1 MKKIFMKFCVVV
13 LSCFMVFNTAYLPSY
28 AEDEMSYYEQNDLA
42 NSFRYSNGQT
52 KASGRANYVA
62 RASVN
67 SGWPEDSRAI
77 SKGIDVS
84 YHNGTIDWKKVKQSE
99 VEYAI
104 IRCGYGTDDKSQ
116 DDKKWEEN
124 VKGCT
129 DNNIP
134 YGVYLYSYA
143 DTVEK
148 ASSEADHAI
157 RLLQG
162 KKFKYPVYYDLEED
176 KLRDKI
182 SKKTIAD
189 IAQTFCDKL
198 SAKGYTVGIYA
209 NKDWF
214 TNYLTD
220 SRFNNWTKWVAQ
232 YNTACSYQGKYD
244 MWQCS
249 CTGKIPG
256 ISTNVDLNYS
266 YSPFENSYGGGNTN
280 NGGTNTKYSDG
291 LNEIEGELYY
301 FKNNRIDTSY
311 SGLATYKGDT
321 YLVTGGKVD
330 KSQSG
335 LVQCNNEWYLLNKGE
350 VRTDYT
356 GLAQYENEWY
366 YVDCGRVNRDYSG
379 ITKYNNEWF
388 YVDKGHLDWS
398 YNGLGP
404 SGDTYYYIKDGRVNW
419 DYSGL
424 AQYGNEWYYIEKGKV
439 NWNYTG
445 LAQHNNQ
452 WFYIENGVL
461 NWNHS
466 GIVEYNNQWF
476 YVEKGRLNWNYTG
489 LGQSG
494 NDWYYIV
501 KGRVNWNYTGL
512 VQRGNEWF
520 YIENGKLNWD
530 HSGIVE
536 YNKQWFYVEKGR
548 LNWNYTGLGQSD
560 NDWYYIV
567 RGRVNW
573 GYTGLVQKG
582 NEWFYVEKGK
592 LDWSYT
598 GLVQKGNEWF
608 FVRNGRLDWG
618 YTGLAC
624 YGEYYFY
631 VKNGRL
637 DWSYSGYAQIDGQGE
652 YYEVRNGRL
661 VGGTLTLAKM
671 HGVANNQD
679 SPTNYIVLVDRA
691 AHRVGVFKGS
701 KYNWSDVKYYKCC
714 VGKPSTPTIS
724 GTYYIQSRGKYFDTG
739 TQGRCWYYT
748 QINGNYLFHSVI
760 YDRQNTPKRIIDNS
774 MDAAVSHG
782 CVRLDLDN
790 AKWIYDNIPK
800 NTKVIIY

>member
-1 MKKIFMKFCVVV
+1 MKKLFMKFCVVV

-42 NSFRYSNGQT
+42 NSFRYTDGQM
-52 KASGRANYVA
+52 KDRGDANYAA
-62 RASVN
+62 RATTN
-67 SGWPEDSRAI
+67 SGWPNDPKAI
-77 SKGIDVS
+77 CKGIDVS
-84 YHNGTIDWKKVKQSE
+84 YHNGTIDWKRVKQSE

-104 IRCGYGTDDKSQ
+104 IRCGYGTNDKNQ

-124 VKGCT
+124 VKGCI

-162 KKFKYPVYYDLEED
+162 KKLKYPVYYDLEED

-182 SKKTIAD
+182 SKQTIAD

-232 YNTACSYQGKYD
+232 YNTVCNYKGKYD

-249 CTGKIPG
+249 STGRVPG
-256 ISTNVDLNYS
+256 ISGNVDLNYS
-266 YSPFENSYGGGNTN
+266 YSPFENSYGSGNTN
-280 NGGTNTKYSDG
+280 NGGTTNKYSDG

-311 SGLATYKGDT
+311 SGLA
-321 YLVTGGKVD
+321 
-330 KSQSG
+330 
-335 LVQCNNEWYLLNKGE
+335 
-350 VRTDYT
+350 
-356 GLAQYENEWY
+356 
-366 YVDCGRVNRDYSG
+366 
-379 ITKYNNEWF
+379 
-388 YVDKGHLDWS
+388 
-398 YNGLGP
+398 
-404 SGDTYYYIKDGRVNW
+404 
-419 DYSGL
+419 
-424 AQYGNEWYYIEKGKV
+424 QYGNEWYYIENGKV

-445 LAQHNNQ
+445 LAQRGNE
-452 WFYIENGVL
+452 WFYIEKGKL

-476 YVEKGRLNWNYTG
+476 YVERGRLNWNYTG

-501 KGRVNWNYTGL
+501 RGRVNWGYTGL

-520 YIENGKLNWD
+520 YIENGKLNWN

-536 YNKQWFYVEKGR
+536 YNKQWFYVERGR
-548 LNWNYTGLGQSD
+548 LNWNYTGLGQSG
-560 NDWYYIV
+560 NDWYYIE

-582 NEWFYVEKGK
+582 NEWFYVKGGK

-624 YGEYYFY
+624 NGEYYFY

-637 DWSYSGYAQIDGQGE
+637 DWNYSGYAQIDGQGE

-679 SPTNYIVLVDRA
+679 SPTNYIVIVDRA

-701 KYNWSDVKYYKCC
+701 KYNWADAKYYKCC

-724 GTYYIQSRGKYFDTG
+724 GTYYIKSRGKYFDTG
-739 TQGRCWYYT
+739 TKGRCWYFT

-760 YDRQNTPKRIIDNS
+760 YDRQNSPKRIIDNS

-782 CVRLDLDN
+782 CVRLDLEN

>member
-1 MKKIFMKFCVVV
+1 MKKLFMKFCVVV

-42 NSFRYSNGQT
+42 NSFRYTDGQM
-52 KASGRANYVA
+52 KDRGDANYAA
-62 RASVN
+62 RATTN
-67 SGWPEDSRAI
+67 SGWPNDPKAI
-77 SKGIDVS
+77 CKGIDVS

-104 IRCGYGTDDKSQ
+104 IRCGYGTNDKNQ

-124 VKGCT
+124 VKGCI

-162 KKFKYPVYYDLEED
+162 KKFKYPVYYDLEEEAIRK
-176 KLRDKI
+176 KL
-182 SKKTIAD
+182 SKTEIAN
-189 IAQTFCDKL
+189 IAKTFCNKL

-220 SRFNNWTKWVAQ
+220 SCFNNWTKWVAQ
-232 YNTACSYQGKYD
+232 YNTVCNYQGKYD

-249 CTGKIPG
+249 STGRVPG
-256 ISTNVDLNYS
+256 ISGNVDLNYS
-266 YSPFENSYGGGNTN
+266 YSPFENSHGGGNTN
-280 NGGTNTKYSDG
+280 NGGTTTKYPDG

-311 SGLATYKGDT
+311 SGLA
-321 YLVTGGKVD
+321 
-330 KSQSG
+330 
-335 LVQCNNEWYLLNKGE
+335 
-350 VRTDYT
+350 
-356 GLAQYENEWY
+356 
-366 YVDCGRVNRDYSG
+366 
-379 ITKYNNEWF
+379 
-388 YVDKGHLDWS
+388 
-398 YNGLGP
+398 
-404 SGDTYYYIKDGRVNW
+404 
-419 DYSGL
+419 
-424 AQYGNEWYYIEKGKV
+424 QYGNEWYYIENGKV

-445 LAQHNNQ
+445 LAQHGIE
-452 WFYIENGVL
+452 WFYVENGKL

-489 LGQSG
+489 LGQSD

-501 KGRVNWNYTGL
+501 NGRVNWNYTGL

-520 YIENGKLNWD
+520 YIENGKLNWN
-530 HSGIVE
+530 HSGNVE
-536 YNKQWFYVEKGR
+536 YNNQWFYVEKGR
-548 LNWNYTGLGQSD
+548 LNWNYTGLGQSG
-560 NDWYYIV
+560 NDWYYIE

-582 NEWFYVEKGK
+582 NEWFYVKGGK

-624 YGEYYFY
+624 NGEYYFY

-679 SPTNYIVLVDRA
+679 SPTNYIVIVDRA

-701 KYNWSDVKYYKCC
+701 KYNWADAKYYKCC

-724 GTYYIQSRGKYFDTG
+724 GTYYIKSRGKYFDTG
-739 TQGRCWYYT
+739 TKGRCWYFT

-760 YDRQNTPKRIIDNS
+760 YDRQNSPKRIIDNS

-782 CVRLDLDN
+782 CVRLDLEN
-790 AKWIYDNIPK
+790 AKWIYDNIPN

>member
-1 MKKIFMKFCVVV
+1 MKFCVVV

-42 NSFRYSNGQT
+42 NSFRYTDGQM
-52 KASGRANYVA
+52 KDRGDANYAA
-62 RASVN
+62 RATTN
-67 SGWPEDSRAI
+67 SGWPNDPKAI
-77 SKGIDVS
+77 CKGIDVS
-84 YHNGTIDWKKVKQSE
+84 YHNGTIDWKRVKQSE

-104 IRCGYGTDDKSQ
+104 IRCGYGTNDKNQ

-124 VKGCT
+124 VKGCI

-162 KKFKYPVYYDLEED
+162 KKLKYPVYYDLEED

-182 SKKTIAD
+182 SKQTIAD

-232 YNTACSYQGKYD
+232 YNTVCNYKGKYD

-249 CTGKIPG
+249 STGRVPG
-256 ISTNVDLNYS
+256 ISGNVDLNYS

-280 NGGTNTKYSDG
+280 NGGTTNKYSDG

-311 SGLATYKGDT
+311 SGLA
-321 YLVTGGKVD
+321 
-330 KSQSG
+330 
-335 LVQCNNEWYLLNKGE
+335 
-350 VRTDYT
+350 
-356 GLAQYENEWY
+356 
-366 YVDCGRVNRDYSG
+366 
-379 ITKYNNEWF
+379 
-388 YVDKGHLDWS
+388 
-398 YNGLGP
+398 
-404 SGDTYYYIKDGRVNW
+404 
-419 DYSGL
+419 
-424 AQYGNEWYYIEKGKV
+424 QYGNEWYYIENGKV

-445 LAQHNNQ
+445 LAQRGNE
-452 WFYIENGVL
+452 WFYIEKGKL

-466 GIVEYNNQWF
+466 GIVEYNKQWF
-476 YVEKGRLNWNYTG
+476 YVERGRLNWNYTG

-494 NDWYYIV
+494 NDWYYI
-501 KGRVNWNYTGL
+501 
-512 VQRGNEWF
+512 E
-520 YIENGKLNWD
+520 
-530 HSGIVE
+530 
-536 YNKQWFYVEKGR
+536 
-548 LNWNYTGLGQSD
+548 
-560 NDWYYIV
+560 

-582 NEWFYVEKGK
+582 NEWFYVKGGK

-624 YGEYYFY
+624 NGEYYFY

-637 DWSYSGYAQIDGQGE
+637 DWNYSGYAQIDGQGE

-679 SPTNYIVLVDRA
+679 SPTNYIVIVDRA

-701 KYNWSDVKYYKCC
+701 KYNWADAKYYKCC

-724 GTYYIQSRGKYFDTG
+724 GTYYIKSRGKYFDTG
-739 TQGRCWYYT
+739 TKGRCWYFT

-760 YDRQNTPKRIIDNS
+760 YDRQNSPKRIIDNS

-782 CVRLDLDN
+782 CVRLDLEN

>member
-1 MKKIFMKFCVVV
+1 MKKLFMKFCVVV

-42 NSFRYSNGQT
+42 NSFRYTDGQM
-52 KASGRANYVA
+52 KDRGDANYAA
-62 RASVN
+62 RATTN
-67 SGWPEDSRAI
+67 SGWPNDPKAI
-77 SKGIDVS
+77 CKGIDVS
-84 YHNGTIDWKKVKQSE
+84 YHNGTIDWKRVKQSE

-104 IRCGYGTDDKSQ
+104 IRCGYGTNDKNQ

-124 VKGCT
+124 VKGCI

-162 KKFKYPVYYDLEED
+162 KKLKYPVYYDLEED

-182 SKKTIAD
+182 SKQTIAD

-232 YNTACSYQGKYD
+232 YNTVCNYKGKYD

-249 CTGKIPG
+249 STGRVPG
-256 ISTNVDLNYS
+256 ISGNVDLNYS

-280 NGGTNTKYSDG
+280 NGGTTNKYSDG

-311 SGLATYKGDT
+311 SGLA
-321 YLVTGGKVD
+321 
-330 KSQSG
+330 
-335 LVQCNNEWYLLNKGE
+335 
-350 VRTDYT
+350 
-356 GLAQYENEWY
+356 
-366 YVDCGRVNRDYSG
+366 
-379 ITKYNNEWF
+379 
-388 YVDKGHLDWS
+388 
-398 YNGLGP
+398 
-404 SGDTYYYIKDGRVNW
+404 
-419 DYSGL
+419 
-424 AQYGNEWYYIEKGKV
+424 QYGNEWYYIENGKV

-445 LAQHNNQ
+445 LA
-452 WFYIENGVL
+452 
-461 NWNHS
+461 
-466 GIVEYNNQWF
+466 
-476 YVEKGRLNWNYTG
+476 
-489 LGQSG
+489 
-494 NDWYYIV
+494 
-501 KGRVNWNYTGL
+501 
-512 VQRGNEWF
+512 QRGNEWF
-520 YIENGKLNWD
+520 YIENGKLNWN

-536 YNKQWFYVEKGR
+536 YNKQWFYVERGR
-548 LNWNYTGLGQSD
+548 LNWNYTGLGQSG

-582 NEWFYVEKGK
+582 NEWFYVKGGK

-624 YGEYYFY
+624 NGEYYFY

-637 DWSYSGYAQIDGQGE
+637 DWNYSGYAQIDGQGE

-679 SPTNYIVLVDRA
+679 SPTNYIVIVDRA

-701 KYNWSDVKYYKCC
+701 KYNWADAKYYKCC

-724 GTYYIQSRGKYFDTG
+724 GTYYIKSRGKYFDTG
-739 TQGRCWYYT
+739 TKGRCWYFT

-760 YDRQNTPKRIIDNS
+760 YDRQNSPKRIIDNS

-782 CVRLDLDN
+782 CVRLDLEN

>member
-1 MKKIFMKFCVVV
+1 
-13 LSCFMVFNTAYLPSY
+13 LTPL
-28 AEDEMSYYEQNDLA
+28 
-42 NSFRYSNGQT
+42 
-52 KASGRANYVA
+52 
-62 RASVN
+62 
-67 SGWPEDSRAI
+67 
-77 SKGIDVS
+77 
-84 YHNGTIDWKKVKQSE
+84 
-99 VEYAI
+99 
-104 IRCGYGTDDKSQ
+104 
-116 DDKKWEEN
+116 
-124 VKGCT
+124 GCI

-162 KKFKYPVYYDLEED
+162 KKLKYPVYYDLEED

-182 SKKTIAD
+182 SKQTIAD

-232 YNTACSYQGKYD
+232 YNTVCNYKGKYD

-249 CTGKIPG
+249 STGRVPG
-256 ISTNVDLNYS
+256 ISGNVDLNYS

-280 NGGTNTKYSDG
+280 NGGTTNKYSDG

-311 SGLATYKGDT
+311 SGLA
-321 YLVTGGKVD
+321 
-330 KSQSG
+330 
-335 LVQCNNEWYLLNKGE
+335 
-350 VRTDYT
+350 
-356 GLAQYENEWY
+356 
-366 YVDCGRVNRDYSG
+366 
-379 ITKYNNEWF
+379 
-388 YVDKGHLDWS
+388 
-398 YNGLGP
+398 
-404 SGDTYYYIKDGRVNW
+404 
-419 DYSGL
+419 
-424 AQYGNEWYYIEKGKV
+424 QYGNEWYYIENGKV

-445 LAQHNNQ
+445 LAQRGIE
-452 WFYIENGVL
+452 WFYIEKGKL

-476 YVEKGRLNWNYTG
+476 YVERGRLNWNYTG

-501 KGRVNWNYTGL
+501 RGRVNWGYTGL

-520 YIENGKLNWD
+520 YIENGKLNWN

-536 YNKQWFYVEKGR
+536 YNKQWFYVERGR
-548 LNWNYTGLGQSD
+548 LNWNYTGLGQSG
-560 NDWYYIV
+560 NDWYYIE

-582 NEWFYVEKGK
+582 NEWFYVKGGK

-624 YGEYYFY
+624 NGEYYFY

-637 DWSYSGYAQIDGQGE
+637 DWNYSGYAQIDGQGE

-679 SPTNYIVLVDRA
+679 SPTNYIVIVDRA

-701 KYNWSDVKYYKCC
+701 KYNWADAKYYKCC

-724 GTYYIQSRGKYFDTG
+724 GTYYIKSRGKYFDTG
-739 TQGRCWYYT
+739 TKGRCWYFT

-760 YDRQNTPKRIIDNS
+760 YDRQNSPKRIIDNS

-782 CVRLDLDN
+782 CVRLDLEN

>member
-1 MKKIFMKFCVVV
+1 MKKLFMKFCVVV

-42 NSFRYSNGQT
+42 NSFRYTDGQM
-52 KASGRANYVA
+52 KDRGDANYAA
-62 RASVN
+62 RATTN
-67 SGWPEDSRAI
+67 SGWPNDPKAI
-77 SKGIDVS
+77 CKGIDVS

-104 IRCGYGTDDKSQ
+104 IRCGYGTNDKNQ

-124 VKGCT
+124 VKGCI

-162 KKFKYPVYYDLEED
+162 KKFKYPVYYDLEEEAIRK
-176 KLRDKI
+176 KL
-182 SKKTIAD
+182 SKTEIAN
-189 IAQTFCDKL
+189 IAKTFCNKL

-220 SRFNNWTKWVAQ
+220 SCFNNWTKWVAQ
-232 YNTACSYQGKYD
+232 YNTVCNYQGKYD

-249 CTGKIPG
+249 STGRVPG
-256 ISTNVDLNYS
+256 ISGNVDLNYS
-266 YSPFENSYGGGNTN
+266 YSPFENSHGGGNTN
-280 NGGTNTKYSDG
+280 NGGTTTKYPDG

-311 SGLATYKGDT
+311 SGLA
-321 YLVTGGKVD
+321 
-330 KSQSG
+330 
-335 LVQCNNEWYLLNKGE
+335 
-350 VRTDYT
+350 
-356 GLAQYENEWY
+356 
-366 YVDCGRVNRDYSG
+366 
-379 ITKYNNEWF
+379 
-388 YVDKGHLDWS
+388 
-398 YNGLGP
+398 
-404 SGDTYYYIKDGRVNW
+404 
-419 DYSGL
+419 
-424 AQYGNEWYYIEKGKV
+424 QYGNEWYYIENGKV

-445 LAQHNNQ
+445 LAQHGIE
-452 WFYIENGVL
+452 WFYIENGKL

-501 KGRVNWNYTGL
+501 KGRVNWGYTGL

-520 YIENGKLNWD
+520 YIENGKLNWN
-530 HSGIVE
+530 HSGNVE
-536 YNKQWFYVEKGR
+536 YNNQWFYVERGR
-548 LNWNYTGLGQSD
+548 LNWNYTGLGQSG
-560 NDWYYIV
+560 NDWYYIE

-582 NEWFYVEKGK
+582 NEWFYVKGGK

-624 YGEYYFY
+624 NGEYYFY

-679 SPTNYIVLVDRA
+679 SPTNHIVIVDRA

-701 KYNWSDVKYYKCC
+701 KYNWADAKYYKCC

-724 GTYYIQSRGKYFDTG
+724 GTYYIKSRGKYFDTG
-739 TQGRCWYYT
+739 TKGRCWYFT

-760 YDRQNTPKRIIDNS
+760 YDRQNSPKRIIDNS

-782 CVRLDLDN
+782 CVRLDLEN
-790 AKWIYDNIPK
+790 AKWIYDNIRN

>member
-1 MKKIFMKFCVVV
+1 MKKLFMKFCVVV

-42 NSFRYSNGQT
+42 NSFRYTDGQM
-52 KASGRANYVA
+52 KDRGDANYAA
-62 RASVN
+62 RATTN
-67 SGWPEDSRAI
+67 SGWPNDPKAI
-77 SKGIDVS
+77 CKGIDVS
-84 YHNGTIDWKKVKQSE
+84 YHNGTIDWKRVKYSE

-104 IRCGYGTDDKSQ
+104 IRCGYGTNDKNQ

-124 VKGCT
+124 VKGCI

-162 KKFKYPVYYDLEED
+162 KKLKYPVYYDLEED

-182 SKKTIAD
+182 SKQTIAD

-232 YNTACSYQGKYD
+232 YNTVCNYKGKYD

-249 CTGKIPG
+249 STGRVPG
-256 ISTNVDLNYS
+256 ISGNVDLNYS

-280 NGGTNTKYSDG
+280 NGGTTNKYSDG

-311 SGLATYKGDT
+311 SGLA
-321 YLVTGGKVD
+321 
-330 KSQSG
+330 
-335 LVQCNNEWYLLNKGE
+335 
-350 VRTDYT
+350 
-356 GLAQYENEWY
+356 
-366 YVDCGRVNRDYSG
+366 
-379 ITKYNNEWF
+379 
-388 YVDKGHLDWS
+388 
-398 YNGLGP
+398 
-404 SGDTYYYIKDGRVNW
+404 
-419 DYSGL
+419 
-424 AQYGNEWYYIEKGKV
+424 QYGNEWYYIENGKV

-445 LAQHNNQ
+445 LAQRGNE
-452 WFYIENGVL
+452 WFYIEKGKL

-476 YVEKGRLNWNYTG
+476 YVERGRLNWNYTG

-494 NDWYYIV
+494 NDWYYI
-501 KGRVNWNYTGL
+501 
-512 VQRGNEWF
+512 E
-520 YIENGKLNWD
+520 
-530 HSGIVE
+530 
-536 YNKQWFYVEKGR
+536 
-548 LNWNYTGLGQSD
+548 
-560 NDWYYIV
+560 

-582 NEWFYVEKGK
+582 NEWFYVKGGK

-624 YGEYYFY
+624 NGEYYFY

-637 DWSYSGYAQIDGQGE
+637 DWNYSGYAQIDGQGE

-679 SPTNYIVLVDRA
+679 SPTNYIVIVDRA

-701 KYNWSDVKYYKCC
+701 KYNWADAKYYKCC

-724 GTYYIQSRGKYFDTG
+724 GTYYIKSRGKYFDTG
-739 TQGRCWYYT
+739 TKGRCWYFT

-760 YDRQNTPKRIIDNS
+760 YDRQNSPKRIIDNS

-782 CVRLDLDN
+782 CVRLDLEN

>member
-1 MKKIFMKFCVVV
+1 MKKLFMKFCVVV

-42 NSFRYSNGQT
+42 NSFRYTDGQM
-52 KASGRANYVA
+52 KDRGDANYAA
-62 RASVN
+62 RATTN
-67 SGWPEDSRAI
+67 SGWPNDPKAI
-77 SKGIDVS
+77 CKGIDVR
-84 YHNGTIDWKKVKQSE
+84 YHNGTIDWKRVKQSE

-104 IRCGYGTDDKSQ
+104 IRCGYGTNDKNQ

-124 VKGCT
+124 VKGCI

-162 KKFKYPVYYDLEED
+162 KKLKYPVYYDLEED

-182 SKKTIAD
+182 SKQTIAD

-232 YNTACSYQGKYD
+232 YNTVCNYKGKYD

-249 CTGKIPG
+249 STGRVPG
-256 ISTNVDLNYS
+256 ISGNVDLNYS

-280 NGGTNTKYSDG
+280 NGGTTNKYSDG

-311 SGLATYKGDT
+311 SGLA
-321 YLVTGGKVD
+321 
-330 KSQSG
+330 
-335 LVQCNNEWYLLNKGE
+335 
-350 VRTDYT
+350 
-356 GLAQYENEWY
+356 
-366 YVDCGRVNRDYSG
+366 
-379 ITKYNNEWF
+379 
-388 YVDKGHLDWS
+388 
-398 YNGLGP
+398 
-404 SGDTYYYIKDGRVNW
+404 
-419 DYSGL
+419 
-424 AQYGNEWYYIEKGKV
+424 QYGNEWYYIENGKV

-445 LAQHNNQ
+445 LAQRGIE
-452 WFYIENGVL
+452 WFYIEKGKL

-476 YVEKGRLNWNYTG
+476 YVERGRLNWNYTG

-501 KGRVNWNYTGL
+501 GGRVNWGYTGL

-520 YIENGKLNWD
+520 YIEN
-530 HSGIVE
+530 
-536 YNKQWFYVEKGR
+536 
-548 LNWNYTGLGQSD
+548 
-560 NDWYYIV
+560 
-567 RGRVNW
+567 
-573 GYTGLVQKG
+573 
-582 NEWFYVEKGK
+582 GK

-624 YGEYYFY
+624 NGEYYFY

-637 DWSYSGYAQIDGQGE
+637 DWNYSGYAQIDGQGE

-679 SPTNYIVLVDRA
+679 SPTNYIVIVDRA

-701 KYNWSDVKYYKCC
+701 KYNWADAKYYKCC

-724 GTYYIQSRGKYFDTG
+724 GTYYIKSRGKYFDTG
-739 TQGRCWYYT
+739 TKGRCWYFT

-760 YDRQNTPKRIIDNS
+760 YDRQPSPKKIIDNS

-782 CVRLDLDN
+782 CVRLDLEN

>member
-42 NSFRYSNGQT
+42 NSFRYSNGQV
-52 KASGRANYVA
+52 KEGNRENYVA

-67 SGWPEDSRAI
+67 SGWPDDPKAI

-124 VKGCT
+124 VKGCV

-148 ASSEADHAI
+148 ASSEADHVI

-162 KKFKYPVYYDLEED
+162 KKLKYPVYYDLEED

-232 YNTACSYQGKYD
+232 YNTVCNYQGKYD

-249 CTGKIPG
+249 CTGSVPG
-256 ISTNVDLNYS
+256 ISGNVDLNYS
-266 YSPFENSYGGGNTN
+266 YSPFEKP

-321 YLVTGGKVD
+321 YLVTKGKVD

-335 LVQCNNEWYLLNKGE
+335 LVQCNDEWYLLNKGE

-356 GLAQYENEWY
+356 GLSQYNNEWY
-366 YVDCGRVNRDYSG
+366 YVDHGRVNRDYSG

-404 SGDTYYYIKDGRVNW
+404 SGDTYYYIKNGRVNW

-461 NWNHS
+461 NWDHS

-582 NEWFYVEKGK
+582 NEWFYVENGK
-592 LDWSYT
+592 LNWEYT

-608 FVRNGRLDWG
+608 FVRKGRLDWG

-637 DWSYSGYAQIDGQGE
+637 DWSYSGKAQIDGQGE

-671 HGVANNQD
+671 HGVANDQA
-679 SPTNYIVLVDRA
+679 SSTNYIVIVDRA

-701 KYNWSDVKYYKCC
+701 KYNWTDAKYYKCC

-724 GTYYIQSRGKYFDTG
+724 GTFTVGSKGKYFDTG
-739 TQGRCWYYT
+739 TKGRCWYYT
-748 QINGNYLFHSVI
+748 QISGNYLFHSVI
-760 YDRQNTPKRIIDNS
+760 YDRQNTPKKIIDNS

-782 CVRLDLDN
+782 CVRLELEN
-790 AKWIYDNIPK
+790 AKWIYDNVPK

>member
-1 MKKIFMKFCVVV
+1 MKKLFMKFCVVV

-42 NSFRYSNGQT
+42 NSFRYTDGQM
-52 KASGRANYVA
+52 KDRGDANYAA
-62 RASVN
+62 RATTN
-67 SGWPEDSRAI
+67 SGWPNDPKAI
-77 SKGIDVS
+77 CKGIDVS
-84 YHNGTIDWKKVKQSE
+84 YHNGTIDWKRVKQSE

-104 IRCGYGTDDKSQ
+104 IRCGYGTNDKNQ

-124 VKGCT
+124 VKGCI

-162 KKFKYPVYYDLEED
+162 KKLKYPVYYDLEED

-182 SKKTIAD
+182 SKQTIAD

-232 YNTACSYQGKYD
+232 YNTVCNYKGKYD

-249 CTGKIPG
+249 STGRVPG
-256 ISTNVDLNYS
+256 ISGNVDLNYS
-266 YSPFENSYGGGNTN
+266 YSPFENSYGSGNTN
-280 NGGTNTKYSDG
+280 NGGTTNKYSDG

-311 SGLATYKGDT
+311 SGLA
-321 YLVTGGKVD
+321 
-330 KSQSG
+330 
-335 LVQCNNEWYLLNKGE
+335 
-350 VRTDYT
+350 
-356 GLAQYENEWY
+356 
-366 YVDCGRVNRDYSG
+366 
-379 ITKYNNEWF
+379 
-388 YVDKGHLDWS
+388 
-398 YNGLGP
+398 
-404 SGDTYYYIKDGRVNW
+404 
-419 DYSGL
+419 
-424 AQYGNEWYYIEKGKV
+424 QYGNEWYYIENGKV

-445 LAQHNNQ
+445 LAQRGNE
-452 WFYIENGVL
+452 WFYIEKGKL

-476 YVEKGRLNWNYTG
+476 YVERGRLNWNYTG

-501 KGRVNWNYTGL
+501 RGRVNWGYTGL

-520 YIENGKLNWD
+520 YIENGKLNWN

-536 YNKQWFYVEKGR
+536 YNKQWFYVERGR
-548 LNWNYTGLGQSD
+548 LNWNYTGLGQSG
-560 NDWYYIV
+560 NDWYYIE

-582 NEWFYVEKGK
+582 NEWFYVKGGK

-624 YGEYYFY
+624 NGEYYFY

-679 SPTNYIVLVDRA
+679 SPTNYIVIVDRA

-701 KYNWSDVKYYKCC
+701 KYNWADAKYYKCC

-724 GTYYIQSRGKYFDTG
+724 GTYYIKSRGKYFDTG
-739 TQGRCWYYT
+739 TKGRCWYFT

-760 YDRQNTPKRIIDNS
+760 YDRQPSPKRIIDNS

-782 CVRLDLDN
+782 CVRLDLEN

>member
-1 MKKIFMKFCVVV
+1 MKKLFMKFCVVV

-42 NSFRYSNGQT
+42 NSFRYSNGEA
-52 KASGRANYVA
+52 KDVGDANYAA
-62 RASVN
+62 RATTN
-67 SGWPEDSRAI
+67 SGWPNDPKAI
-77 SKGIDVS
+77 CKGIDVS
-84 YHNGTIDWKKVKQSE
+84 YHNGTIDWKRVKQSE

-104 IRCGYGTDDKSQ
+104 IRCGYGTNDKSQ

-176 KLRDKI
+176 AIRKKL
-182 SKKTIAD
+182 SKTEIAN
-189 IAQTFCDKL
+189 IAKTFCNKL

-220 SRFNNWTKWVAQ
+220 SCFNNWTKWVAQ
-232 YNTACSYQGKYD
+232 YNTVCNYQGKYD

-249 CTGKIPG
+249 STGSVPG
-256 ISTNVDLNYS
+256 ISGKVDLNYS
-266 YSPFENSYGGGNTN
+266 YSPFENSNGGGNTN
-280 NGGTNTKYSDG
+280 NGGTTTKYSDG

-301 FKNNRIDTSY
+301 FRNNRIDTSY
-311 SGLATYKGDT
+311 T
-321 YLVTGGKVD
+321 
-330 KSQSG
+330 
-335 LVQCNNEWYLLNKGE
+335 
-350 VRTDYT
+350 
-356 GLAQYENEWY
+356 
-366 YVDCGRVNRDYSG
+366 
-379 ITKYNNEWF
+379 
-388 YVDKGHLDWS
+388 
-398 YNGLGP
+398 
-404 SGDTYYYIKDGRVNW
+404 
-419 DYSGL
+419 GL
-424 AQYGNEWYYIEKGKV
+424 AQYGNEWYYIENGKV

-445 LAQHNNQ
+445 LAQHGIEWFYIEKGKLNWDHSGIVEYNNQ
-452 WFYIENGVL
+452 WFYVERGRLNWNYTGLGQSDNDWYYIVNGRVNWGYTGLVQRGIEWFYIENGKL

-476 YVEKGRLNWNYTG
+476 YVERGRLNWNYTG

-501 KGRVNWNYTGL
+501 G
-512 VQRGNEWF
+512 
-520 YIENGKLNWD
+520 
-530 HSGIVE
+530 
-536 YNKQWFYVEKGR
+536 
-548 LNWNYTGLGQSD
+548 
-560 NDWYYIV
+560 
-567 RGRVNW
+567 GRVNW

-582 NEWFYVEKGK
+582 NEWFYVKGGK

-624 YGEYYFY
+624 NGEYYFY

-679 SPTNYIVLVDRA
+679 SPTNYIVIVDRA

-701 KYNWSDVKYYKCC
+701 KYNWADAKYYKCC

-724 GTYYIQSRGKYFDTG
+724 GTYYIKSRGKYFDTG
-739 TQGRCWYYT
+739 TKGRCWYFT

-760 YDRQNTPKRIIDNS
+760 YDRQNSPKRIIDNS

-782 CVRLDLDN
+782 CVRLDLEN

>member
-1 MKKIFMKFCVVV
+1 MKKLFMKFCVVV

-42 NSFRYSNGQT
+42 NSFRYTDGQM
-52 KASGRANYVA
+52 KDRGDANYAA
-62 RASVN
+62 RATTN
-67 SGWPEDSRAI
+67 SGWPNDPKAI
-77 SKGIDVS
+77 CKGIDVS

-104 IRCGYGTDDKSQ
+104 IRCGYGTNDKNQ

-124 VKGCT
+124 VKGCI

-162 KKFKYPVYYDLEED
+162 KKFKYPVYYDLEEEAIRK
-176 KLRDKI
+176 KL
-182 SKKTIAD
+182 SKTEIAN
-189 IAQTFCDKL
+189 IAKTFCNKL

-220 SRFNNWTKWVAQ
+220 SCFNNWTKWVAQ
-232 YNTACSYQGKYD
+232 YNTVCNYQGKYD

-249 CTGKIPG
+249 STGRVPG
-256 ISTNVDLNYS
+256 ISGNVDLNYS
-266 YSPFENSYGGGNTN
+266 YSPFENSHGGGNTN
-280 NGGTNTKYSDG
+280 NGGTTTKYPDG

-311 SGLATYKGDT
+311 SGLA
-321 YLVTGGKVD
+321 
-330 KSQSG
+330 
-335 LVQCNNEWYLLNKGE
+335 
-350 VRTDYT
+350 
-356 GLAQYENEWY
+356 
-366 YVDCGRVNRDYSG
+366 
-379 ITKYNNEWF
+379 
-388 YVDKGHLDWS
+388 
-398 YNGLGP
+398 
-404 SGDTYYYIKDGRVNW
+404 
-419 DYSGL
+419 
-424 AQYGNEWYYIEKGKV
+424 QYGNEWYYIENGKV

-445 LAQHNNQ
+445 LAQHGIE
-452 WFYIENGVL
+452 WFYIENGKL

-489 LGQSG
+489 LGQSD

-501 KGRVNWNYTGL
+501 NGRVNWNYTGL

-520 YIENGKLNWD
+520 YIENGKLNWN

-536 YNKQWFYVEKGR
+536 YNKQWFYVERGR
-548 LNWNYTGLGQSD
+548 LNWNYTGLGQSG
-560 NDWYYIV
+560 NDWYYIE

-582 NEWFYVEKGK
+582 NEWFYVKGGK

-624 YGEYYFY
+624 NGEYYFY

-679 SPTNYIVLVDRA
+679 SPTNYIVIVDRA

-701 KYNWSDVKYYKCC
+701 KYNWADAKYYKCC

-724 GTYYIQSRGKYFDTG
+724 GTYYIKSRGKYFDTG
-739 TQGRCWYYT
+739 TKGRCWYFT

-760 YDRQNTPKRIIDNS
+760 YDRQNSPKRIIDNS

-782 CVRLDLDN
+782 CVRLDLEN
-790 AKWIYDNIPK
+790 AKWIYDNIRN

>member
-1 MKKIFMKFCVVV
+1 MKKLFMKFCVVV

-42 NSFRYSNGQT
+42 NSFRYTDGQM
-52 KASGRANYVA
+52 KDRGDANYAA
-62 RASVN
+62 RATTN
-67 SGWPEDSRAI
+67 SGWPNDPKAI
-77 SKGIDVS
+77 CKGIDVS
-84 YHNGTIDWKKVKQSE
+84 YHNGTIDWKRVKQSE

-104 IRCGYGTDDKSQ
+104 IRCGYGTNDKNQ

-124 VKGCT
+124 VKGCI

-162 KKFKYPVYYDLEED
+162 KKLKYPVYYDLEED

-182 SKKTIAD
+182 SKQTIAD

-232 YNTACSYQGKYD
+232 YNTVCNYKGKYD

-249 CTGKIPG
+249 STGRVPG
-256 ISTNVDLNYS
+256 ISGNVDLNYS

-280 NGGTNTKYSDG
+280 NGGTTNKYSDG

-311 SGLATYKGDT
+311 SGLA
-321 YLVTGGKVD
+321 
-330 KSQSG
+330 
-335 LVQCNNEWYLLNKGE
+335 
-350 VRTDYT
+350 
-356 GLAQYENEWY
+356 
-366 YVDCGRVNRDYSG
+366 
-379 ITKYNNEWF
+379 
-388 YVDKGHLDWS
+388 
-398 YNGLGP
+398 
-404 SGDTYYYIKDGRVNW
+404 
-419 DYSGL
+419 
-424 AQYGNEWYYIEKGKV
+424 QYGNEWYYIENGK
-439 NWNYTG
+439 
-445 LAQHNNQ
+445 
-452 WFYIENGVL
+452 
-461 NWNHS
+461 
-466 GIVEYNNQWF
+466 
-476 YVEKGRLNWNYTG
+476 
-489 LGQSG
+489 
-494 NDWYYIV
+494 
-501 KGRVNWNYTGL
+501 VNWNYTGL

-520 YIENGKLNWD
+520 YIENGKLNWN

-536 YNKQWFYVEKGR
+536 YNKQWFYVERGR
-548 LNWNYTGLGQSD
+548 LNWNYTGLGQSG
-560 NDWYYIV
+560 NDWYYIE

-582 NEWFYVEKGK
+582 NEWFYVKGGK

-624 YGEYYFY
+624 NGEYYFY

-637 DWSYSGYAQIDGQGE
+637 DWNYSGYAQIDGQGE

-679 SPTNYIVLVDRA
+679 SPTNYIVIVDRA

-701 KYNWSDVKYYKCC
+701 KYNWADAKYYKCC

-724 GTYYIQSRGKYFDTG
+724 GTYYIKSRGKYFDTG
-739 TQGRCWYYT
+739 TKGRCWYFT

-760 YDRQNTPKRIIDNS
+760 YDRQNSPKRIIDNS

-782 CVRLDLDN
+782 CVRLDLEN

>member
-1 MKKIFMKFCVVV
+1 MKFCVVV

-42 NSFRYSNGQT
+42 NSFRYTDGQM
-52 KASGRANYVA
+52 KDRGDANYAA
-62 RASVN
+62 RATTN
-67 SGWPEDSRAI
+67 SGWPNDPKAI
-77 SKGIDVS
+77 CKGIDVS
-84 YHNGTIDWKKVKQSE
+84 YHNGTIDWKRVKQSE

-104 IRCGYGTDDKSQ
+104 IRCGYGTNDKNQ

-124 VKGCT
+124 VKGCI

-162 KKFKYPVYYDLEED
+162 KKLKYPVYYDLEED

-182 SKKTIAD
+182 SKQTIAD

-232 YNTACSYQGKYD
+232 YNTVCNYKGKYD

-249 CTGKIPG
+249 STGRVPG
-256 ISTNVDLNYS
+256 ISGNVDLNYS

-280 NGGTNTKYSDG
+280 NGGTTNKYSDG

-311 SGLATYKGDT
+311 SGLA
-321 YLVTGGKVD
+321 
-330 KSQSG
+330 
-335 LVQCNNEWYLLNKGE
+335 
-350 VRTDYT
+350 
-356 GLAQYENEWY
+356 
-366 YVDCGRVNRDYSG
+366 
-379 ITKYNNEWF
+379 
-388 YVDKGHLDWS
+388 
-398 YNGLGP
+398 
-404 SGDTYYYIKDGRVNW
+404 
-419 DYSGL
+419 
-424 AQYGNEWYYIEKGKV
+424 QYGNEWYYIENGKV

-445 LAQHNNQ
+445 LAQRGNE
-452 WFYIENGVL
+452 WFYIEKGKL

-476 YVEKGRLNWNYTG
+476 YVERGRLNWNYTG

-501 KGRVNWNYTGL
+501 RGRVNWGYTGL

-520 YIENGKLNWD
+520 YIENGKLNWN

-536 YNKQWFYVEKGR
+536 YNKQWFYVERGR
-548 LNWNYTGLGQSD
+548 LNWNYTGLGQSG
-560 NDWYYIV
+560 NDWYYIE

-582 NEWFYVEKGK
+582 NEWFYVKGGK

-624 YGEYYFY
+624 NGEYYFY

-637 DWSYSGYAQIDGQGE
+637 DWNYSGYAQIDGQGE

-679 SPTNYIVLVDRA
+679 SPTNYIVIVDRA

-701 KYNWSDVKYYKCC
+701 KYNWADAKYYKCC

-724 GTYYIQSRGKYFDTG
+724 GTYYIKSRGKYFDTG
-739 TQGRCWYYT
+739 TKGRCWYFT

-760 YDRQNTPKRIIDNS
+760 YDRQNSPKRIIDNS

-782 CVRLDLDN
+782 CVRLDLEN

>member
-1 MKKIFMKFCVVV
+1 MKKNTLMKKLFMKFCVVV

-42 NSFRYSNGQT
+42 NSFRYTDGQM
-52 KASGRANYVA
+52 KDRGDANYAA
-62 RASVN
+62 RATTN
-67 SGWPEDSRAI
+67 SGWPNDPKAI
-77 SKGIDVS
+77 CKGIDVS
-84 YHNGTIDWKKVKQSE
+84 YHNGTIDWKRVKQSE

-104 IRCGYGTDDKSQ
+104 IRCGYGTNDKNQ

-124 VKGCT
+124 VKGCI

-157 RLLQG
+157 RLLWG
-162 KKFKYPVYYDLEED
+162 KKLKYPVYYDLEED

-182 SKKTIAD
+182 SKQTIAD

-232 YNTACSYQGKYD
+232 YNTVCNYKGKYD

-249 CTGKIPG
+249 STGRVPG
-256 ISTNVDLNYS
+256 ISGNVDLNYS

-280 NGGTNTKYSDG
+280 NGGTTNKYSDG

-311 SGLATYKGDT
+311 SGLA
-321 YLVTGGKVD
+321 
-330 KSQSG
+330 
-335 LVQCNNEWYLLNKGE
+335 
-350 VRTDYT
+350 
-356 GLAQYENEWY
+356 
-366 YVDCGRVNRDYSG
+366 
-379 ITKYNNEWF
+379 
-388 YVDKGHLDWS
+388 
-398 YNGLGP
+398 
-404 SGDTYYYIKDGRVNW
+404 
-419 DYSGL
+419 
-424 AQYGNEWYYIEKGKV
+424 QYGNEWYYIENGKV

-445 LAQHNNQ
+445 LAQRGNE
-452 WFYIENGVL
+452 WFYIEKGKL

-476 YVEKGRLNWNYTG
+476 YVERGRLNWNYTG

-501 KGRVNWNYTGL
+501 GGRVNWGYTGL

-520 YIENGKLNWD
+520 YIGNGKLNWN

-536 YNKQWFYVEKGR
+536 YNKQWFYVERGR
-548 LNWNYTGLGQSD
+548 LNWNYTGLGQSG
-560 NDWYYIV
+560 NDWYYIE

-582 NEWFYVEKGK
+582 NEWFYVKGGK

-624 YGEYYFY
+624 NGEYYFY

-637 DWSYSGYAQIDGQGE
+637 DWNYSGYAQIDGQGE

-679 SPTNYIVLVDRA
+679 SPTNYIVIVDRA

-701 KYNWSDVKYYKCC
+701 KYNWADAKYYKCC

-724 GTYYIQSRGKYFDTG
+724 GTYYIKSRGKYFDTG
-739 TQGRCWYYT
+739 TKGRCWYFT

-760 YDRQNTPKRIIDNS
+760 YDRQNSPKRIIDNS

-782 CVRLDLDN
+782 CVRLDLEN

>member
-1 MKKIFMKFCVVV
+1 MKKLFMKFCVVV

-42 NSFRYSNGQT
+42 NSFRYSNGEA
-52 KASGRANYVA
+52 KDSGYANYA
-62 RASVN
+62 SRATTN
-67 SGWPEDSRAI
+67 SGWPNDSRAI

-104 IRCGYGTDDKSQ
+104 IRCGYGTNDKSQ

-124 VKGCT
+124 VKGCV

-162 KKFKYPVYYDLEED
+162 KKLKYPVYYDLEED

-232 YNTACSYQGKYD
+232 YNTVCNYRGKYD

-249 CTGKIPG
+249 STGRVPG
-256 ISTNVDLNYS
+256 ISGNVDLNYS
-266 YSPFENSYGGGNTN
+266 YSPFENSYGGNTN
-280 NGGTNTKYSDG
+280 NGGTTTKYSDG

-311 SGLATYKGDT
+311 T
-321 YLVTGGKVD
+321 
-330 KSQSG
+330 
-335 LVQCNNEWYLLNKGE
+335 
-350 VRTDYT
+350 
-356 GLAQYENEWY
+356 
-366 YVDCGRVNRDYSG
+366 
-379 ITKYNNEWF
+379 
-388 YVDKGHLDWS
+388 
-398 YNGLGP
+398 
-404 SGDTYYYIKDGRVNW
+404 
-419 DYSGL
+419 GL
-424 AQYGNEWYYIEKGKV
+424 AQYGNEWYYIENGKV

-445 LAQHNNQ
+445 LAQHGIE
-452 WFYIENGVL
+452 WFYIEKGKL

-476 YVEKGRLNWNYTG
+476 YVERGRLNWNYTGLGQSDNDWYYIVKGRVNWDYTGLVQRGNEWFYIENGKLNWNHSGIVEYNKQWFYVERGRLNWNYTG

-501 KGRVNWNYTGL
+501 NGRVNWN
-512 VQRGNEWF
+512 
-520 YIENGKLNWD
+520 
-530 HSGIVE
+530 
-536 YNKQWFYVEKGR
+536 
-548 LNWNYTGLGQSD
+548 
-560 NDWYYIV
+560 
-567 RGRVNW
+567 
-573 GYTGLVQKG
+573 YTGLVQKG
-582 NEWFYVEKGK
+582 NEWFYVKGGK

-624 YGEYYFY
+624 NGEYYFY

-679 SPTNYIVLVDRA
+679 SPTNYIVIVDRA

-701 KYNWSDVKYYKCC
+701 KYNWADTKYYKCC

-724 GTYYIQSRGKYFDTG
+724 GTYYIKSRGKYFDTG
-739 TQGRCWYYT
+739 TKGRCWYFT

-760 YDRQNTPKRIIDNS
+760 YDRQNSPKRIIDNS

-782 CVRLDLDN
+782 CVRLDLEN

>member
-1 MKKIFMKFCVVV
+1 MKKLFMKFCVVV

-42 NSFRYSNGQT
+42 NSFRYTDGQM
-52 KASGRANYVA
+52 KDRGDANYAA
-62 RASVN
+62 RATTN
-67 SGWPEDSRAI
+67 SGWPNDPKAI
-77 SKGIDVS
+77 CKGIDVS

-104 IRCGYGTDDKSQ
+104 IRCGYGTNDKNQ

-124 VKGCT
+124 VKGCI

-162 KKFKYPVYYDLEED
+162 KKFKYPVYYDLEEEAIRK
-176 KLRDKI
+176 KL
-182 SKKTIAD
+182 SKTEIAN
-189 IAQTFCDKL
+189 IAKTFCNKL

-220 SRFNNWTKWVAQ
+220 SCFNNWTKWVAQ
-232 YNTACSYQGKYD
+232 YNTVCNYQGKYD

-249 CTGKIPG
+249 STGRVPG
-256 ISTNVDLNYS
+256 ISGNVDLNYS
-266 YSPFENSYGGGNTN
+266 YSPFENSHGGGNTN
-280 NGGTNTKYSDG
+280 NGGTTTKYPDG

-311 SGLATYKGDT
+311 SGLA
-321 YLVTGGKVD
+321 
-330 KSQSG
+330 
-335 LVQCNNEWYLLNKGE
+335 
-350 VRTDYT
+350 
-356 GLAQYENEWY
+356 
-366 YVDCGRVNRDYSG
+366 
-379 ITKYNNEWF
+379 
-388 YVDKGHLDWS
+388 
-398 YNGLGP
+398 
-404 SGDTYYYIKDGRVNW
+404 
-419 DYSGL
+419 
-424 AQYGNEWYYIEKGKV
+424 QYGNEWYYIENGKV

-445 LAQHNNQ
+445 LAQHGIE
-452 WFYIENGVL
+452 WFYIENGKL

-494 NDWYYIV
+494 NDWYYI
-501 KGRVNWNYTGL
+501 
-512 VQRGNEWF
+512 E
-520 YIENGKLNWD
+520 
-530 HSGIVE
+530 
-536 YNKQWFYVEKGR
+536 
-548 LNWNYTGLGQSD
+548 
-560 NDWYYIV
+560 

-582 NEWFYVEKGK
+582 NEWFYVKGGK

-624 YGEYYFY
+624 NGEYYFY

-679 SPTNYIVLVDRA
+679 SPTNYIVIVDRA

-701 KYNWSDVKYYKCC
+701 KYNWADAKYYKCC

-724 GTYYIQSRGKYFDTG
+724 GTYYIKSRGKYFDTG
-739 TQGRCWYYT
+739 TKGRCWYFT
-748 QINGNYLFHSVI
+748 QINGNYLLHSVI
-760 YDRQNTPKRIIDNS
+760 YDRQNSPKRIIDNS
-774 MDAAVSHG
+774 MDATVSHG
-782 CVRLDLDN
+782 CVRLDLEN
-790 AKWIYDNIPK
+790 AKWIYDNIRN

>member
-1 MKKIFMKFCVVV
+1 MKKLFMKFCVVV

-42 NSFRYSNGQT
+42 NSFRYTDGQM
-52 KASGRANYVA
+52 KDRGDANYAA
-62 RASVN
+62 RATTN
-67 SGWPEDSRAI
+67 SGWPNDPKAI
-77 SKGIDVS
+77 CKGIDVS
-84 YHNGTIDWKKVKQSE
+84 YHNGTIDWKRVKQSV

-104 IRCGYGTDDKSQ
+104 IRCGYGTNDKNQ

-124 VKGCT
+124 VKGCI

-162 KKFKYPVYYDLEED
+162 KKFKYPVYYDLEEEAIRK
-176 KLRDKI
+176 KL
-182 SKKTIAD
+182 SKTEIAN
-189 IAQTFCDKL
+189 IAKTFCNKL

-209 NKDWF
+209 NKDWV

-220 SRFNNWTKWVAQ
+220 SCFNNWTKWVAQ
-232 YNTACSYQGKYD
+232 YNTVCNYKGKYD

-249 CTGKIPG
+249 STGRVPG
-256 ISTNVDLNYS
+256 ISGNVDLNYS
-266 YSPFENSYGGGNTN
+266 YSPFENSHGGGNTN
-280 NGGTNTKYSDG
+280 NGGTTTKYPDG

-311 SGLATYKGDT
+311 T
-321 YLVTGGKVD
+321 
-330 KSQSG
+330 
-335 LVQCNNEWYLLNKGE
+335 
-350 VRTDYT
+350 
-356 GLAQYENEWY
+356 
-366 YVDCGRVNRDYSG
+366 
-379 ITKYNNEWF
+379 
-388 YVDKGHLDWS
+388 
-398 YNGLGP
+398 
-404 SGDTYYYIKDGRVNW
+404 
-419 DYSGL
+419 GL
-424 AQYGNEWYYIEKGKV
+424 AQYGNEWYYI
-439 NWNYTG
+439 
-445 LAQHNNQ
+445 
-452 WFYIENGVL
+452 
-461 NWNHS
+461 
-466 GIVEYNNQWF
+466 
-476 YVEKGRLNWNYTG
+476 
-489 LGQSG
+489 
-494 NDWYYIV
+494 V
-501 KGRVNWNYTGL
+501 K
-512 VQRGNEWF
+512 
-520 YIENGKLNWD
+520 
-530 HSGIVE
+530 
-536 YNKQWFYVEKGR
+536 
-548 LNWNYTGLGQSD
+548 
-560 NDWYYIV
+560 
-567 RGRVNW
+567 GRVNW

-582 NEWFYVEKGK
+582 NERFYVKGGK

-624 YGEYYFY
+624 NGEYYFY

-679 SPTNYIVLVDRA
+679 SPTNYIVIVDRA

-701 KYNWSDVKYYKCC
+701 KYNWADAKYYKCC

-724 GTYYIQSRGKYFDTG
+724 GTYYIKSRGKYFDTG
-739 TQGRCWYYT
+739 TKGRCWYFT

-760 YDRQNTPKRIIDNS
+760 YDRQNSPKRIIDNS

-782 CVRLDLDN
+782 CVRLDLEN
-790 AKWIYDNIPK
+790 AKWIYDNIRN

>member
-1 MKKIFMKFCVVV
+1 MKKLFMKFCVVV

-42 NSFRYSNGQT
+42 NSFRYSNGEA
-52 KASGRANYVA
+52 KDVGDANYAA
-62 RASVN
+62 RATTN
-67 SGWPEDSRAI
+67 SGWPNDPKAI
-77 SKGIDVS
+77 CKGIDVS
-84 YHNGTIDWKKVKQSE
+84 YHNGTIDWKRVKQSE

-104 IRCGYGTDDKSQ
+104 IRCGYGTNDKSQ

-176 KLRDKI
+176 AIRKKL
-182 SKKTIAD
+182 SKTEIAN
-189 IAQTFCDKL
+189 IAKTFCNKL

-220 SRFNNWTKWVAQ
+220 SCFNNWTKWVAQ
-232 YNTACSYQGKYD
+232 YNTVCNYQGKYD

-249 CTGKIPG
+249 STGRVPG
-256 ISTNVDLNYS
+256 ISGNVDLNYS

-280 NGGTNTKYSDG
+280 NGGTTTKYSDG

-311 SGLATYKGDT
+311 T
-321 YLVTGGKVD
+321 
-330 KSQSG
+330 
-335 LVQCNNEWYLLNKGE
+335 
-350 VRTDYT
+350 
-356 GLAQYENEWY
+356 
-366 YVDCGRVNRDYSG
+366 
-379 ITKYNNEWF
+379 
-388 YVDKGHLDWS
+388 
-398 YNGLGP
+398 
-404 SGDTYYYIKDGRVNW
+404 
-419 DYSGL
+419 GL
-424 AQYGNEWYYIEKGKV
+424 AQYGNEWYYIENGKV

-445 LAQHNNQ
+445 LAQRGIE
-452 WFYIENGVL
+452 WFYIEKGKL
-461 NWNHS
+461 NWDHS

-476 YVEKGRLNWNYTG
+476 YVVKGRL
-489 LGQSG
+489 
-494 NDWYYIV
+494 D
-501 KGRVNWNYTGL
+501 
-512 VQRGNEWF
+512 
-520 YIENGKLNWD
+520 
-530 HSGIVE
+530 
-536 YNKQWFYVEKGR
+536 
-548 LNWNYTGLGQSD
+548 WNYTGLGQSD

-573 GYTGLVQKG
+573 GYTGLVQRGIEWFYIENGKLNWNHSG
-582 NEWFYVEKGK
+582 IVEYNNQWFYVERGR
-592 LDWSYT
+592 LNWNYTGLGQSGNDWYYIVGGRVNWGYT

-608 FVRNGRLDWG
+608 YVRNGRLDWG

-624 YGEYYFY
+624 NGEYYFY

-679 SPTNYIVLVDRA
+679 SPTNYIVIVDRA

-701 KYNWSDVKYYKCC
+701 KYNWADAKYYKCC

-724 GTYYIQSRGKYFDTG
+724 GTYYIKSRGKYFDTG
-739 TQGRCWYYT
+739 TQGRCWYFT

-760 YDRQNTPKRIIDNS
+760 YDRQNSPKRIIDNS

-782 CVRLDLDN
+782 CVRLDLEN

>member
-1 MKKIFMKFCVVV
+1 MK
-13 LSCFMVFNTAYLPSY
+13 
-28 AEDEMSYYEQNDLA
+28 DRGD
-42 NSFRYSNGQT
+42 
-52 KASGRANYVA
+52 ANYAA
-62 RASVN
+62 RATTN
-67 SGWPEDSRAI
+67 SGWPNDPKAI
-77 SKGIDVS
+77 CKGIDVS
-84 YHNGTIDWKKVKQSE
+84 YHNGTIDWKRVKQQE

-104 IRCGYGTDDKSQ
+104 IRCGYGTNDKNQ

-182 SKKTIAD
+182 SKQTIAD

-232 YNTACSYQGKYD
+232 YNTVCNYKGKYD

-249 CTGKIPG
+249 STGRVPG
-256 ISTNVDLNYS
+256 ISGNVDLNYS
-266 YSPFENSYGGGNTN
+266 YSSFENSYGGGNTN
-280 NGGTNTKYSDG
+280 NGGTTNKYSDG

-311 SGLATYKGDT
+311 SGLA
-321 YLVTGGKVD
+321 
-330 KSQSG
+330 
-335 LVQCNNEWYLLNKGE
+335 
-350 VRTDYT
+350 
-356 GLAQYENEWY
+356 
-366 YVDCGRVNRDYSG
+366 
-379 ITKYNNEWF
+379 
-388 YVDKGHLDWS
+388 
-398 YNGLGP
+398 
-404 SGDTYYYIKDGRVNW
+404 
-419 DYSGL
+419 
-424 AQYGNEWYYIEKGKV
+424 QYGNEWYYIENGKV

-445 LAQHNNQ
+445 LAQRGNE
-452 WFYIENGVL
+452 WFYIEKGKL

-466 GIVEYNNQWF
+466 GIVEYNKQWF
-476 YVEKGRLNWNYTG
+476 YVERGRLNWNYTG

-494 NDWYYIV
+494 NDWYYI
-501 KGRVNWNYTGL
+501 
-512 VQRGNEWF
+512 E
-520 YIENGKLNWD
+520 
-530 HSGIVE
+530 
-536 YNKQWFYVEKGR
+536 
-548 LNWNYTGLGQSD
+548 
-560 NDWYYIV
+560 

-582 NEWFYVEKGK
+582 NEWFYVKGGK

-624 YGEYYFY
+624 NGEYYFY

-679 SPTNYIVLVDRA
+679 SPTNYIVIVDRA

-701 KYNWSDVKYYKCC
+701 KYNWADAKYYKCC

-724 GTYYIQSRGKYFDTG
+724 GTYYIKSRGKYFDTG
-739 TQGRCWYYT
+739 TKGRCWYFT

-760 YDRQNTPKRIIDNS
+760 YDRQNSPKRIIDNS

-782 CVRLDLDN
+782 CVRLDLEN

>member
-1 MKKIFMKFCVVV
+1 MKKLFMKFCVVV

-42 NSFRYSNGQT
+42 NSFRYTDGQV
-52 KASGRANYVA
+52 KDSGYANYAA
-62 RASVN
+62 RATTN
-67 SGWPEDSRAI
+67 SGWPNDPKAI
-77 SKGIDVS
+77 CKGIDVS
-84 YHNGTIDWKKVKQSE
+84 YHNGTIDWKRVKQSE

-104 IRCGYGTDDKSQ
+104 IRCGYGTNDKSQ

-176 KLRDKI
+176 AIRKKL
-182 SKKTIAD
+182 SKTEIAN
-189 IAQTFCDKL
+189 IAKTFCNKL

-220 SRFNNWTKWVAQ
+220 SCFNNWTKWVAQ
-232 YNTACSYQGKYD
+232 YNTVCNYQGKYD

-249 CTGKIPG
+249 STGSVPG
-256 ISTNVDLNYS
+256 ISGKVDLNYS
-266 YSPFENSYGGGNTN
+266 YSPFENSNGGGNTN
-280 NGGTNTKYSDG
+280 NGGTTTKYSDG

-311 SGLATYKGDT
+311 T
-321 YLVTGGKVD
+321 
-330 KSQSG
+330 
-335 LVQCNNEWYLLNKGE
+335 
-350 VRTDYT
+350 
-356 GLAQYENEWY
+356 
-366 YVDCGRVNRDYSG
+366 
-379 ITKYNNEWF
+379 
-388 YVDKGHLDWS
+388 
-398 YNGLGP
+398 
-404 SGDTYYYIKDGRVNW
+404 
-419 DYSGL
+419 GL
-424 AQYGNEWYYIEKGKV
+424 AQYGNEWYYIENGKV

-445 LAQHNNQ
+445 LAQRGIE
-452 WFYIENGVL
+452 WFYIEKGKL
-461 NWNHS
+461 NWDHS

-476 YVEKGRLNWNYTG
+476 YVVKGRL
-489 LGQSG
+489 
-494 NDWYYIV
+494 D
-501 KGRVNWNYTGL
+501 
-512 VQRGNEWF
+512 
-520 YIENGKLNWD
+520 
-530 HSGIVE
+530 
-536 YNKQWFYVEKGR
+536 
-548 LNWNYTGLGQSD
+548 WNYTGLGQSD

-567 RGRVNW
+567 GGRVNW

-582 NEWFYVEKGK
+582 NEWFYIENGK

-608 FVRNGRLDWG
+608 FVREGRLDWN

-624 YGEYYFY
+624 YKDAYYY

-652 YYEVRNGRL
+652 YYEVRNGRM
-661 VGGTLTLAKM
+661 VGGPLAKM
-671 HGVANNQD
+671 QSVANNQA
-679 SPTNYIVLVDRA
+679 SSTNYIMIVDRST
-691 AHRVGVFKGS
+691 HRVGVFKGRKNS
-701 KYNWSDVKYYKCC
+701 WTNVKYYKCC

-724 GTYYIQSRGKYFDTG
+724 GTYTVGSKGKYFDTG
-739 TQGRCWYYT
+739 TKGRCWYYT
-748 QINGNYLFHSVI
+748 QISGNYLFHSVI
-760 YDRQNTPKRIIDNS
+760 YDRQNSPKKIIDNS

-782 CVRLDLDN
+782 CVRLDLEN

>member
-1 MKKIFMKFCVVV
+1 MKKLFMKFCVVV

-42 NSFRYSNGQT
+42 NSFRYTDGQM
-52 KASGRANYVA
+52 KDRGDANYAA
-62 RASVN
+62 RATTN
-67 SGWPEDSRAI
+67 SGWPNDPKAI
-77 SKGIDVS
+77 CKGIDVS
-84 YHNGTIDWKKVKQSE
+84 YHNGTIDWKRVKQSE

-104 IRCGYGTDDKSQ
+104 IRCGYGTNDKNQ

-124 VKGCT
+124 VKGCI

-162 KKFKYPVYYDLEED
+162 KKLKYPVYYDLEED

-182 SKKTIAD
+182 SKQTIAD

-198 SAKGYTVGIYA
+198 SAKVYTVGIYA

-220 SRFNNWTKWVAQ
+220 SRFNNWTKWVVQ
-232 YNTACSYQGKYD
+232 YNTVCNYKGKYD

-249 CTGKIPG
+249 STGRVPG
-256 ISTNVDLNYS
+256 ISGNVDLNYS

-280 NGGTNTKYSDG
+280 NGGTTNKYSDG

-311 SGLATYKGDT
+311 SGLA
-321 YLVTGGKVD
+321 
-330 KSQSG
+330 
-335 LVQCNNEWYLLNKGE
+335 
-350 VRTDYT
+350 
-356 GLAQYENEWY
+356 
-366 YVDCGRVNRDYSG
+366 
-379 ITKYNNEWF
+379 
-388 YVDKGHLDWS
+388 
-398 YNGLGP
+398 
-404 SGDTYYYIKDGRVNW
+404 
-419 DYSGL
+419 
-424 AQYGNEWYYIEKGKV
+424 QYGNEWYYIENGKV

-445 LAQHNNQ
+445 LAQRGIE
-452 WFYIENGVL
+452 WFYIEKGKL

-476 YVEKGRLNWNYTG
+476 YVERGRLNWNYTG

-501 KGRVNWNYTGL
+501 GGRVNWGYTGL

-520 YIENGKLNWD
+520 YIENGKLNWN

-536 YNKQWFYVEKGR
+536 YNKQWFYVERGR
-548 LNWNYTGLGQSD
+548 LNWNYTGLGQSG
-560 NDWYYIV
+560 NDWYYIE

-582 NEWFYVEKGK
+582 NEWFYVKGGK

-624 YGEYYFY
+624 NGEYYFY

-637 DWSYSGYAQIDGQGE
+637 DWNYSGYAQIDGQGE

-679 SPTNYIVLVDRA
+679 SPTNYIVIVDRA

-701 KYNWSDVKYYKCC
+701 KYNWADAKYYKCC

-724 GTYYIQSRGKYFDTG
+724 GTYYIKSRGKYFDTG
-739 TQGRCWYYT
+739 TKGRCWYFT

-760 YDRQNTPKRIIDNS
+760 YDRQNSPKRIIDNS

-782 CVRLDLDN
+782 CVRLDLEN

>member
-1 MKKIFMKFCVVV
+1 MGRVCGLTV
-13 LSCFMVFNTAYLPSY
+13 LYCFMVFNTAYLPSY

-42 NSFRYSNGQT
+42 NSFRYTDGQM
-52 KASGRANYVA
+52 KDRGDANYAA
-62 RASVN
+62 RATTN
-67 SGWPEDSRAI
+67 SGWPNDPKAI
-77 SKGIDVS
+77 CKGIDVS
-84 YHNGTIDWKKVKQSE
+84 YHNGTIDWKRVKQSE

-104 IRCGYGTDDKSQ
+104 IRCGYGTNDKSQ

-124 VKGCT
+124 VKGCI

-162 KKFKYPVYYDLEED
+162 KKLKYPVYYDLEED

-182 SKKTIAD
+182 SKQTIAD

-232 YNTACSYQGKYD
+232 YNTVCNYKGKYD

-249 CTGKIPG
+249 STGRVPG
-256 ISTNVDLNYS
+256 ISGNVDLNYS

-280 NGGTNTKYSDG
+280 NGGTTNKYSDG

-311 SGLATYKGDT
+311 SGLA
-321 YLVTGGKVD
+321 
-330 KSQSG
+330 
-335 LVQCNNEWYLLNKGE
+335 
-350 VRTDYT
+350 
-356 GLAQYENEWY
+356 
-366 YVDCGRVNRDYSG
+366 
-379 ITKYNNEWF
+379 
-388 YVDKGHLDWS
+388 
-398 YNGLGP
+398 
-404 SGDTYYYIKDGRVNW
+404 
-419 DYSGL
+419 
-424 AQYGNEWYYIEKGKV
+424 QYGNEWYYIENGKV

-445 LAQHNNQ
+445 LAQRGIE
-452 WFYIENGVL
+452 WFYIEKGKL

-476 YVEKGRLNWNYTG
+476 YVERGRLNWNYTG

-501 KGRVNWNYTGL
+501 GGRVNWGYTGL

-520 YIENGKLNWD
+520 YIENGKLNWN

-536 YNKQWFYVEKGR
+536 YNKQWFYVERGR
-548 LNWNYTGLGQSD
+548 LNWNYTGLGQSG
-560 NDWYYIV
+560 NDWYYIE

-582 NEWFYVEKGK
+582 NEWFYVKGGK

-624 YGEYYFY
+624 NGEYYFY

-637 DWSYSGYAQIDGQGE
+637 DWNYSGYAQIDGQGE

-679 SPTNYIVLVDRA
+679 SPTNYIVIVDRA

-701 KYNWSDVKYYKCC
+701 KYNWADAKYYKCC

-724 GTYYIQSRGKYFDTG
+724 GTYYIKSRGKYFDTG
-739 TQGRCWYYT
+739 TKGRCWYFT

-760 YDRQNTPKRIIDNS
+760 YDRQNSPKRIIDNS

-782 CVRLDLDN
+782 CVRLDLEN

>member
-1 MKKIFMKFCVVV
+1 MKKLFMKFCVVV

-42 NSFRYSNGQT
+42 NSFRYTDGQM
-52 KASGRANYVA
+52 KDRGDANYAA

-67 SGWPEDSRAI
+67 SGWPDDPKAI
-77 SKGIDVS
+77 CKGIDVS

-104 IRCGYGTDDKSQ
+104 IRCGYGTNDKNQ

-124 VKGCT
+124 VKGCI

-176 KLRDKI
+176 AIRKKL
-182 SKKTIAD
+182 SKTEIAN
-189 IAQTFCDKL
+189 IAKTFCNKL

-220 SRFNNWTKWVAQ
+220 SCFNNWTKWVAQ
-232 YNTACSYQGKYD
+232 YNTVCNYQGKYD

-249 CTGKIPG
+249 STGRVPG
-256 ISTNVDLNYS
+256 ISGNVDLNYS

-280 NGGTNTKYSDG
+280 NGGTTTKYSDG

-311 SGLATYKGDT
+311 T
-321 YLVTGGKVD
+321 
-330 KSQSG
+330 
-335 LVQCNNEWYLLNKGE
+335 
-350 VRTDYT
+350 
-356 GLAQYENEWY
+356 
-366 YVDCGRVNRDYSG
+366 
-379 ITKYNNEWF
+379 
-388 YVDKGHLDWS
+388 
-398 YNGLGP
+398 
-404 SGDTYYYIKDGRVNW
+404 
-419 DYSGL
+419 GL
-424 AQYGNEWYYIEKGKV
+424 AQYGNEWYYIENGKV

-445 LAQHNNQ
+445 LAQRGIE
-452 WFYIENGVL
+452 WFYIEKGKL
-461 NWNHS
+461 NWDHS

-476 YVEKGRLNWNYTG
+476 YVVKGRL
-489 LGQSG
+489 
-494 NDWYYIV
+494 D
-501 KGRVNWNYTGL
+501 
-512 VQRGNEWF
+512 
-520 YIENGKLNWD
+520 
-530 HSGIVE
+530 
-536 YNKQWFYVEKGR
+536 
-548 LNWNYTGLGQSD
+548 WNYTGLGQSD

-573 GYTGLVQKG
+573 GYTGLVQRGIEWFYIENGKLNWNYSGIVEYNNQWFYVERGRLNWNYTGLGQSGNDWYYIVGGRVNWGYTGLVQKG
-582 NEWFYVEKGK
+582 NEWFYVKGGK

-624 YGEYYFY
+624 NGEYYFY

-679 SPTNYIVLVDRA
+679 SPTNYIVIVDRA

-701 KYNWSDVKYYKCC
+701 KYNWVDAKYYKCC

-724 GTYYIQSRGKYFDTG
+724 GTYYIKSRGKYFDTG
-739 TQGRCWYYT
+739 TQGRCWYFT

-760 YDRQNTPKRIIDNS
+760 YDRQPSPKRIIDNS

-782 CVRLDLDN
+782 CVRLDLEN

>member
-1 MKKIFMKFCVVV
+1 MKFCVVV

-42 NSFRYSNGQT
+42 NSFRYTDGQM
-52 KASGRANYVA
+52 KDRGDANYAA
-62 RASVN
+62 RATTN
-67 SGWPEDSRAI
+67 SGWPNDPKAI
-77 SKGIDVS
+77 CKGIDVS
-84 YHNGTIDWKKVKQSE
+84 YHNGTIDWKRVKQSE

-104 IRCGYGTDDKSQ
+104 IRCGYGTNEKNQ

-124 VKGCT
+124 VKGCI

-162 KKFKYPVYYDLEED
+162 KKLKYPVYYDLEED

-182 SKKTIAD
+182 SKQTIAD

-232 YNTACSYQGKYD
+232 YNTVCNYKGKYD

-249 CTGKIPG
+249 STGRVPG
-256 ISTNVDLNYS
+256 ISGNVDLNYS

-280 NGGTNTKYSDG
+280 NGGTTNKYSDG

-311 SGLATYKGDT
+311 SGLA
-321 YLVTGGKVD
+321 
-330 KSQSG
+330 
-335 LVQCNNEWYLLNKGE
+335 
-350 VRTDYT
+350 
-356 GLAQYENEWY
+356 
-366 YVDCGRVNRDYSG
+366 
-379 ITKYNNEWF
+379 
-388 YVDKGHLDWS
+388 
-398 YNGLGP
+398 
-404 SGDTYYYIKDGRVNW
+404 
-419 DYSGL
+419 
-424 AQYGNEWYYIEKGKV
+424 QYGNEWYYIENGKV

-445 LAQHNNQ
+445 LAQRGIE
-452 WFYIENGVL
+452 WFYIEKGKL

-476 YVEKGRLNWNYTG
+476 YVERGRLNWNYTG

-501 KGRVNWNYTGL
+501 GGRVNWGYTGL

-520 YIENGKLNWD
+520 YIENGKLNWN

-536 YNKQWFYVEKGR
+536 YNNQWFYVERGR
-548 LNWNYTGLGQSD
+548 LNWNYTGLGQSG
-560 NDWYYIV
+560 NDWYYIE

-582 NEWFYVEKGK
+582 NEWFYVKGGK

-624 YGEYYFY
+624 NGEYYFY

-637 DWSYSGYAQIDGQGE
+637 DWNYSGYAQIDGQGE

-679 SPTNYIVLVDRA
+679 SPTNYIVIVDRA

-701 KYNWSDVKYYKCC
+701 KYNWADAKYYKCC

-724 GTYYIQSRGKYFDTG
+724 GTYYIKSRGKYFDTG
-739 TQGRCWYYT
+739 TKGRCWYFT

-760 YDRQNTPKRIIDNS
+760 YDRQNSPKRIIDNS

-782 CVRLDLDN
+782 CVRLDLEN

>member
-1 MKKIFMKFCVVV
+1 MKKLFMKFCVVV

-42 NSFRYSNGQT
+42 NSFRYSNGEA
-52 KASGRANYVA
+52 KDVGDANYAA
-62 RASVN
+62 RATTN
-67 SGWPEDSRAI
+67 SGWPNDPKAI
-77 SKGIDVS
+77 CKGIDVS
-84 YHNGTIDWKKVKQSE
+84 YHNGTIDWKRVKQSE

-104 IRCGYGTDDKSQ
+104 IRCGYGTNDKSQ

-176 KLRDKI
+176 AIRKKL
-182 SKKTIAD
+182 SKTEIAN
-189 IAQTFCDKL
+189 IAKTFCNKL

-220 SRFNNWTKWVAQ
+220 SCFNNWTKWVAQ
-232 YNTACSYQGKYD
+232 YNTVCNYQGKYD

-249 CTGKIPG
+249 STGSVPG
-256 ISTNVDLNYS
+256 ISGKVDLNYS
-266 YSPFENSYGGGNTN
+266 YSPFENSNGGGNTN
-280 NGGTNTKYSDG
+280 NGGTTTKYSDG

-301 FKNNRIDTSY
+301 FRNNRIDTSY
-311 SGLATYKGDT
+311 T
-321 YLVTGGKVD
+321 
-330 KSQSG
+330 
-335 LVQCNNEWYLLNKGE
+335 
-350 VRTDYT
+350 
-356 GLAQYENEWY
+356 
-366 YVDCGRVNRDYSG
+366 
-379 ITKYNNEWF
+379 
-388 YVDKGHLDWS
+388 
-398 YNGLGP
+398 
-404 SGDTYYYIKDGRVNW
+404 
-419 DYSGL
+419 GL
-424 AQYGNEWYYIEKGKV
+424 AQYGNEWYYIENGKV

-445 LAQHNNQ
+445 LAQHGIE
-452 WFYIENGVL
+452 WFYIEKGKL

-476 YVEKGRLNWNYTG
+476 YVERGRLNWNYIGLGQSDNDWYYIVNGRVNWGYTGLVQRGIEWFYIENGKLNWNHSGIVEYNNQWFYVERGRLNWNYTG

-501 KGRVNWNYTGL
+501 G
-512 VQRGNEWF
+512 
-520 YIENGKLNWD
+520 
-530 HSGIVE
+530 
-536 YNKQWFYVEKGR
+536 
-548 LNWNYTGLGQSD
+548 
-560 NDWYYIV
+560 
-567 RGRVNW
+567 GRVNW

-582 NEWFYVEKGK
+582 NEWFYVKGGK

-624 YGEYYFY
+624 NGEYYFY

-679 SPTNYIVLVDRA
+679 SPTNYIVIVDRA

-701 KYNWSDVKYYKCC
+701 KYNWADAKYYKCC

-724 GTYYIQSRGKYFDTG
+724 GTYYIKSRGKYFDTG
-739 TQGRCWYYT
+739 TKGRCWYFT

-760 YDRQNTPKRIIDNS
+760 YDRQNSPKRIIDNS

-782 CVRLDLDN
+782 CVRLDLEN

>member
-1 MKKIFMKFCVVV
+1 MKKLFMKFCVVV

-42 NSFRYSNGQT
+42 NSFRYTDGQM
-52 KASGRANYVA
+52 KDRGDANYAA
-62 RASVN
+62 RATTN
-67 SGWPEDSRAI
+67 SGWPNDPKAI
-77 SKGIDVS
+77 CKGIDVS

-104 IRCGYGTDDKSQ
+104 IRCGYGTNDKNQ

-124 VKGCT
+124 VKGCI

-162 KKFKYPVYYDLEED
+162 KKFKYPVYYDLEEEAIRK
-176 KLRDKI
+176 KL
-182 SKKTIAD
+182 SKTEIAN
-189 IAQTFCDKL
+189 IAKTFCNKL

-220 SRFNNWTKWVAQ
+220 SCFNNWTKWVAQ
-232 YNTACSYQGKYD
+232 YNTVCNYQGKYD

-249 CTGKIPG
+249 STGRVPG
-256 ISTNVDLNYS
+256 ISGNVDLNYS
-266 YSPFENSYGGGNTN
+266 YSPFENSHGGGNTN
-280 NGGTNTKYSDG
+280 NGGTTTKYPDG

-311 SGLATYKGDT
+311 SGLA
-321 YLVTGGKVD
+321 
-330 KSQSG
+330 
-335 LVQCNNEWYLLNKGE
+335 
-350 VRTDYT
+350 
-356 GLAQYENEWY
+356 
-366 YVDCGRVNRDYSG
+366 
-379 ITKYNNEWF
+379 
-388 YVDKGHLDWS
+388 
-398 YNGLGP
+398 
-404 SGDTYYYIKDGRVNW
+404 
-419 DYSGL
+419 
-424 AQYGNEWYYIEKGKV
+424 QYGNEWYYIENGKV

-445 LAQHNNQ
+445 LAQHGIE
-452 WFYIENGVL
+452 WFYIENGKL

-501 KGRVNWNYTGL
+501 KGRVNWGYTGL

-520 YIENGKLNWD
+520 YI
-530 HSGIVE
+530 
-536 YNKQWFYVEKGR
+536 KG
-548 LNWNYTGLGQSD
+548 
-560 NDWYYIV
+560 
-567 RGRVNW
+567 
-573 GYTGLVQKG
+573 
-582 NEWFYVEKGK
+582 GK

-624 YGEYYFY
+624 NGEYYFY

-679 SPTNYIVLVDRA
+679 SPTNYIVIVDRA

-701 KYNWSDVKYYKCC
+701 KYNWADAKYYKCC

-724 GTYYIQSRGKYFDTG
+724 GTYYIKSRGKYFDTG
-739 TQGRCWYYT
+739 TKGRCWYFT

-760 YDRQNTPKRIIDNS
+760 YDRQNSPKRIIDNS

-782 CVRLDLDN
+782 CVRLDLEN
-790 AKWIYDNIPK
+790 AKWIYDNIRN

>member
-1 MKKIFMKFCVVV
+1 MKKLFMKFCVVV

-42 NSFRYSNGQT
+42 NSFRYTDGQM
-52 KASGRANYVA
+52 KDRGDANYAA
-62 RASVN
+62 RATTN
-67 SGWPEDSRAI
+67 SGWPNDPKAI
-77 SKGIDVS
+77 CKGIDVS
-84 YHNGTIDWKKVKQSE
+84 YHNGTIDWKRVKQSE

-104 IRCGYGTDDKSQ
+104 IRCGYGTNDKNQ

-124 VKGCT
+124 VKGCI

-162 KKFKYPVYYDLEED
+162 KKLKYPVYYDLEED

-182 SKKTIAD
+182 SKQTIAD

-232 YNTACSYQGKYD
+232 YNTVCNYKGKYD

-249 CTGKIPG
+249 STGRVPG
-256 ISTNVDLNYS
+256 ISGNVDLNYS

-280 NGGTNTKYSDG
+280 NGGTTNKYSDG

-311 SGLATYKGDT
+311 SGLA
-321 YLVTGGKVD
+321 
-330 KSQSG
+330 
-335 LVQCNNEWYLLNKGE
+335 
-350 VRTDYT
+350 
-356 GLAQYENEWY
+356 
-366 YVDCGRVNRDYSG
+366 
-379 ITKYNNEWF
+379 
-388 YVDKGHLDWS
+388 
-398 YNGLGP
+398 
-404 SGDTYYYIKDGRVNW
+404 
-419 DYSGL
+419 
-424 AQYGNEWYYIEKGKV
+424 QYGNEWYYIENGKV

-445 LAQHNNQ
+445 LAQRGIE
-452 WFYIENGVL
+452 WFYIEKGKL

-476 YVEKGRLNWNYTG
+476 YVERGRLNWNYTG

-501 KGRVNWNYTGL
+501 G
-512 VQRGNEWF
+512 
-520 YIENGKLNWD
+520 
-530 HSGIVE
+530 
-536 YNKQWFYVEKGR
+536 
-548 LNWNYTGLGQSD
+548 
-560 NDWYYIV
+560 
-567 RGRVNW
+567 GRVNW

-582 NEWFYVEKGK
+582 NEWFYVKGGK

-624 YGEYYFY
+624 NGEYYFY

-637 DWSYSGYAQIDGQGE
+637 DWNYSGYAQIDGQGE

-679 SPTNYIVLVDRA
+679 SPTNYIVIVDRA

-701 KYNWSDVKYYKCC
+701 KYNWADAKYYKCC

-724 GTYYIQSRGKYFDTG
+724 GTYYIKSRGKYFDTG
-739 TQGRCWYYT
+739 TKGRCWYFT

-760 YDRQNTPKRIIDNS
+760 YDRQNSPKRIIDNS

-782 CVRLDLDN
+782 CVRLDLEN

>member
-1 MKKIFMKFCVVV
+1 MRKLFMKFCVVV

-42 NSFRYSNGQT
+42 NSFRYSNGEA
-52 KASGRANYVA
+52 KDVGDANYAA
-62 RASVN
+62 RATTN
-67 SGWPEDSRAI
+67 SGWPNDSRAI

-84 YHNGTIDWKKVKQSE
+84 YHNGTIDWKRVKQSE

-104 IRCGYGTDDKSQ
+104 IRCGYGTNDKSQ

-176 KLRDKI
+176 AIRKKL
-182 SKKTIAD
+182 SKTEIAN
-189 IAQTFCDKL
+189 IAKTFCNKL

-220 SRFNNWTKWVAQ
+220 SCFNNWTKWVAQ
-232 YNTACSYQGKYD
+232 YNTVCNYQGKYD

-249 CTGKIPG
+249 STGRVPG
-256 ISTNVDLNYS
+256 ISGNVDLNYS

-280 NGGTNTKYSDG
+280 NGGTTTKYSDG

-311 SGLATYKGDT
+311 T
-321 YLVTGGKVD
+321 
-330 KSQSG
+330 
-335 LVQCNNEWYLLNKGE
+335 
-350 VRTDYT
+350 
-356 GLAQYENEWY
+356 
-366 YVDCGRVNRDYSG
+366 
-379 ITKYNNEWF
+379 
-388 YVDKGHLDWS
+388 
-398 YNGLGP
+398 
-404 SGDTYYYIKDGRVNW
+404 
-419 DYSGL
+419 GL
-424 AQYGNEWYYIEKGKV
+424 AQYGNEWYYIENGKV

-445 LAQHNNQ
+445 LAQHGIEWFYIEKGKLNWNHSGIVEYNNQ
-452 WFYIENGVL
+452 WFYVVKGRLDWNYTGLGQSDNDWYYIVNGRVNWGYTGLVQRGIEWFYIENGKL

-476 YVEKGRLNWNYTG
+476 YVERGRLNWNYTG

-494 NDWYYIV
+494 TDWYYIV
-501 KGRVNWNYTGL
+501 G
-512 VQRGNEWF
+512 
-520 YIENGKLNWD
+520 
-530 HSGIVE
+530 
-536 YNKQWFYVEKGR
+536 
-548 LNWNYTGLGQSD
+548 
-560 NDWYYIV
+560 
-567 RGRVNW
+567 GRVNW

-582 NEWFYVEKGK
+582 NEWFYVKGGK
-592 LDWSYT
+592 LDWNYT

-624 YGEYYFY
+624 NGEYYFY

-679 SPTNYIVLVDRA
+679 SPTNYIVIVDRA

-701 KYNWSDVKYYKCC
+701 KYNWADAKYYKCC

-724 GTYYIQSRGKYFDTG
+724 GTYYIKSRGKYFDTG
-739 TQGRCWYYT
+739 TKGRCWYFT

-760 YDRQNTPKRIIDNS
+760 YDRQNSPKRIIDNS

-782 CVRLDLDN
+782 CVRLDLEN

>member
-1 MKKIFMKFCVVV
+1 MKKLFMKFCVVV

-42 NSFRYSNGQT
+42 NSFRYTDGQM
-52 KASGRANYVA
+52 KDRGDANYAA
-62 RASVN
+62 RATTN
-67 SGWPEDSRAI
+67 SGWPNDPKAI
-77 SKGIDVS
+77 CKGIDVS

-104 IRCGYGTDDKSQ
+104 IRCGYGTNDKNQ

-124 VKGCT
+124 VKGCI

-162 KKFKYPVYYDLEED
+162 KKFKYPVYYDLEEEAIRK
-176 KLRDKI
+176 KL
-182 SKKTIAD
+182 SKTEIAN
-189 IAQTFCDKL
+189 IAKTFCNKL

-220 SRFNNWTKWVAQ
+220 SCFNNWTKWVAQ
-232 YNTACSYQGKYD
+232 YNTVCNYQGKYD

-249 CTGKIPG
+249 STGRVPG
-256 ISTNVDLNYS
+256 ISGNVDLNYS
-266 YSPFENSYGGGNTN
+266 YSPFENSHGGGNTN
-280 NGGTNTKYSDG
+280 NGGTTTKYPDG

-311 SGLATYKGDT
+311 SGLA
-321 YLVTGGKVD
+321 
-330 KSQSG
+330 
-335 LVQCNNEWYLLNKGE
+335 
-350 VRTDYT
+350 
-356 GLAQYENEWY
+356 
-366 YVDCGRVNRDYSG
+366 
-379 ITKYNNEWF
+379 
-388 YVDKGHLDWS
+388 
-398 YNGLGP
+398 
-404 SGDTYYYIKDGRVNW
+404 
-419 DYSGL
+419 
-424 AQYGNEWYYIEKGKV
+424 QYGNEWYYIENGKV

-445 LAQHNNQ
+445 LAQHGIE
-452 WFYIENGVL
+452 WFYIENGKL

-501 KGRVNWNYTGL
+501 KGRVNW
-512 VQRGNEWF
+512 
-520 YIENGKLNWD
+520 
-530 HSGIVE
+530 
-536 YNKQWFYVEKGR
+536 
-548 LNWNYTGLGQSD
+548 
-560 NDWYYIV
+560 
-567 RGRVNW
+567 

-582 NEWFYVEKGK
+582 NEWFYVKGGK

-624 YGEYYFY
+624 NGEYYFY

-679 SPTNYIVLVDRA
+679 SPTNYIVIVDRA

-701 KYNWSDVKYYKCC
+701 KYNWADAKYYKCC

-724 GTYYIQSRGKYFDTG
+724 GTYYIKSRGKYFDTG
-739 TQGRCWYYT
+739 TKGRCWYFT

-760 YDRQNTPKRIIDNS
+760 YDRQNSPKRIIDNS

-782 CVRLDLDN
+782 CVRLDLEN
-790 AKWIYDNIPK
+790 AKWIYDNIRN

>member
-1 MKKIFMKFCVVV
+1 MKFCVVV

-42 NSFRYSNGQT
+42 NSFRYTDGQV
-52 KASGRANYVA
+52 KDSGYANYAA
-62 RASVN
+62 RATTN

-104 IRCGYGTDDKSQ
+104 IRCGYGTNDKSQ

-124 VKGCT
+124 VKGCI

-162 KKFKYPVYYDLEED
+162 KKLKYPVYYDLEED

-182 SKKTIAD
+182 SKQTIAD

-232 YNTACSYQGKYD
+232 YNTVCNYKGKYD

-249 CTGKIPG
+249 STGRVPG
-256 ISTNVDLNYS
+256 ISGNVDLNYS

-280 NGGTNTKYSDG
+280 NGGTTNKYSDG

-311 SGLATYKGDT
+311 SGLA
-321 YLVTGGKVD
+321 
-330 KSQSG
+330 
-335 LVQCNNEWYLLNKGE
+335 
-350 VRTDYT
+350 
-356 GLAQYENEWY
+356 
-366 YVDCGRVNRDYSG
+366 
-379 ITKYNNEWF
+379 
-388 YVDKGHLDWS
+388 
-398 YNGLGP
+398 
-404 SGDTYYYIKDGRVNW
+404 
-419 DYSGL
+419 
-424 AQYGNEWYYIEKGKV
+424 QYGNEWYYIENGKV

-445 LAQHNNQ
+445 LAQRGNE
-452 WFYIENGVL
+452 WFYIEKGKL

-476 YVEKGRLNWNYTG
+476 YVERGRLNWNYTG

-494 NDWYYIV
+494 NDWYYI
-501 KGRVNWNYTGL
+501 
-512 VQRGNEWF
+512 E
-520 YIENGKLNWD
+520 
-530 HSGIVE
+530 
-536 YNKQWFYVEKGR
+536 
-548 LNWNYTGLGQSD
+548 
-560 NDWYYIV
+560 

-582 NEWFYVEKGK
+582 NEWFYVKGGK

-624 YGEYYFY
+624 NGEYYFY

-637 DWSYSGYAQIDGQGE
+637 DWNYSGYAQIDGQGE

-679 SPTNYIVLVDRA
+679 SPTNYIVIVDRA

-701 KYNWSDVKYYKCC
+701 KYNWADAKYYKCC

-724 GTYYIQSRGKYFDTG
+724 GTYYIKSRGKYFDTG
-739 TQGRCWYYT
+739 TKGRCWYFT

-760 YDRQNTPKRIIDNS
+760 YDRQNSPKRIIDNS

-782 CVRLDLDN
+782 CVRLDLEN

>member
-1 MKKIFMKFCVVV
+1 MRKLFMKFCVVV

-42 NSFRYSNGQT
+42 NSFRYSNGEA
-52 KASGRANYVA
+52 KDSGYANYAA
-62 RASVN
+62 RATTN
-67 SGWPEDSRAI
+67 SGWPNDPKAI
-77 SKGIDVS
+77 CKGIDVS
-84 YHNGTIDWKKVKQSE
+84 YHNGTIDWKRVKQSE

-104 IRCGYGTDDKSQ
+104 IRCGYGTNDKNQ

-124 VKGCT
+124 VKGCI

-162 KKFKYPVYYDLEED
+162 KKFKYPVYYDLEEN
-176 KLRDKI
+176 KVRNKVN
-182 SKKTIAD
+182 KQTIAD

-232 YNTACSYQGKYD
+232 YNTVCNYQGKYD

-249 CTGKIPG
+249 STGSVPG
-256 ISTNVDLNYS
+256 ISGKVDLNYS
-266 YSPFENSYGGGNTN
+266 YSPFENSNGGGNTN
-280 NGGTNTKYSDG
+280 NGGTTTKYSDG

-311 SGLATYKGDT
+311 T
-321 YLVTGGKVD
+321 
-330 KSQSG
+330 
-335 LVQCNNEWYLLNKGE
+335 
-350 VRTDYT
+350 
-356 GLAQYENEWY
+356 
-366 YVDCGRVNRDYSG
+366 
-379 ITKYNNEWF
+379 
-388 YVDKGHLDWS
+388 
-398 YNGLGP
+398 
-404 SGDTYYYIKDGRVNW
+404 
-419 DYSGL
+419 GL
-424 AQYGNEWYYIEKGKV
+424 AQYGNEWYYIENGKV

-445 LAQHNNQ
+445 LAQRGIE
-452 WFYIENGVL
+452 WFYIENGKL

-476 YVEKGRLNWNYTG
+476 YVER
-489 LGQSG
+489 
-494 NDWYYIV
+494 
-501 KGRVNWNYTGL
+501 
-512 VQRGNEWF
+512 
-520 YIENGKLNWD
+520 
-530 HSGIVE
+530 
-536 YNKQWFYVEKGR
+536 GR

-582 NEWFYVEKGK
+582 NEWFYVKGGE

-624 YGEYYFY
+624 NGEYYFY

-679 SPTNYIVLVDRA
+679 SPTNYIVIVDRA

-701 KYNWSDVKYYKCC
+701 KYNWADAKYYKCC
-714 VGKPSTPTIS
+714 VGKPSTPTVN
-724 GTYYIQSRGKYFDTG
+724 GTFYVGSKGKYFDTG
-739 TQGRCWYYT
+739 SRGRCWYYT
-748 QINGNYLFHSVI
+748 QITGNYLFHSVI
-760 YDRQNTPKRIIDNS
+760 YDRQPSPKKIIDNS

-782 CVRLDLDN
+782 CVRLDLEN

>member
-1 MKKIFMKFCVVV
+1 MRKLFMKFCVVV

-42 NSFRYSNGQT
+42 NSFRYSNGEA
-52 KASGRANYVA
+52 KDSGYANYAA
-62 RASVN
+62 RATTN
-67 SGWPEDSRAI
+67 SGWPDDPKAI
-77 SKGIDVS
+77 CKGIDVS
-84 YHNGTIDWKKVKQSE
+84 YHNGTIDWKRVKQSE

-104 IRCGYGTDDKSQ
+104 IRCGYGTNDKSQ

-176 KLRDKI
+176 AIRKKL
-182 SKKTIAD
+182 SKTEIAN
-189 IAQTFCDKL
+189 IAKTFCNKL

-220 SRFNNWTKWVAQ
+220 SCFNNWTKWVAQ
-232 YNTACSYQGKYD
+232 YNTVCNYQGKYD

-249 CTGKIPG
+249 STGSVPG
-256 ISTNVDLNYS
+256 ISGKVDLNYS
-266 YSPFENSYGGGNTN
+266 YSPFENSNGGGNTN
-280 NGGTNTKYSDG
+280 NGGTTTKYSDG

-311 SGLATYKGDT
+311 T
-321 YLVTGGKVD
+321 
-330 KSQSG
+330 
-335 LVQCNNEWYLLNKGE
+335 
-350 VRTDYT
+350 
-356 GLAQYENEWY
+356 
-366 YVDCGRVNRDYSG
+366 
-379 ITKYNNEWF
+379 
-388 YVDKGHLDWS
+388 
-398 YNGLGP
+398 
-404 SGDTYYYIKDGRVNW
+404 
-419 DYSGL
+419 GL
-424 AQYGNEWYYIEKGKV
+424 AQYGNEWYYIENGKV

-445 LAQHNNQ
+445 LAQRGIE
-452 WFYIENGVL
+452 WFYIEKGKL
-461 NWNHS
+461 NWDHS

-476 YVEKGRLNWNYTG
+476 YVER
-489 LGQSG
+489 
-494 NDWYYIV
+494 
-501 KGRVNWNYTGL
+501 
-512 VQRGNEWF
+512 
-520 YIENGKLNWD
+520 
-530 HSGIVE
+530 
-536 YNKQWFYVEKGR
+536 GR

-573 GYTGLVQKG
+573 GYTGLVQRGIEWFYIEKGKLNWNYSGIVEYNNQWFYVEKGRLDWNYTGLGQSGNDWYYIVGGRVNWGYTGLVQKG
-582 NEWFYVEKGK
+582 NEWFYVKGGK

-624 YGEYYFY
+624 NGEYYFY

-679 SPTNYIVLVDRA
+679 SPTNYIVIVDRA

-701 KYNWSDVKYYKCC
+701 KYNWVDAKYYKCC

-724 GTYYIQSRGKYFDTG
+724 GTYYIKSRGKYFDTG
-739 TQGRCWYYT
+739 TQGRCWYFT

-760 YDRQNTPKRIIDNS
+760 YDRQNSPKRIIDNS

-782 CVRLDLDN
+782 CVRLDLEN